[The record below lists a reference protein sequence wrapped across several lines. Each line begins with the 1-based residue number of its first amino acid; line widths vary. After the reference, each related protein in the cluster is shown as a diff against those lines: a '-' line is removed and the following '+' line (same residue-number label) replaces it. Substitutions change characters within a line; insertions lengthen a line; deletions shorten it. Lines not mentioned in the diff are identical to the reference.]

1 MLQDRSKIPLVLAPI
16 LKQECF
22 KEGKTVKT
30 GTKFIIIDTA
40 QHVGEHTEKKLIY
53 LRQKQGR
60 DTHLKRKV
68 VGILPNEEQHYKEA
82 IKSCYLTTDQ
92 SEERHTPC
100 SPYPKFCLNPKPSGS
115 LGFLTTSHQ
124 FSFLGAAINL
134 SLIQTLT
141 FQSV

>member
-1 MLQDRSKIPLVLAPI
+1 M
-16 LKQECF
+16 
-22 KEGKTVKT
+22 
-30 GTKFIIIDTA
+30 
-40 QHVGEHTEKKLIY
+40 GEHTQKKLIY

-68 VGILPNEEQHYKEA
+68 VGILPNEEQHCKESV
-82 IKSCYLTTDQ
+82 KSCYLTTDQ

-124 FSFLGAAINL
+124 FSLLGPRTNL
-134 SLIQTLT
+134 SLLYTLNI
-141 FQSV
+141 SVLFGLTVCQAHKLVLSNISNSF